1 MNAEAYLPYE
11 YLPVLIVILISFLI
25 GVAFLYIGAIL
36 GRPNNPYS
44 LKLTPYEC
52 GIPAVGEPR
61 ERFNV
66 KFYIVAIIF
75 VIFDVETVFLYPWA
89 VVYKQIGLYALIEMI
104 VFIVILFL
112 GYIYAF
118 GKEAFEWR

>member
-1 MNAEAYLPYE
+1 MNAEIYLAAE
-11 YLPVLIVILISFLI
+11 YVPVLIVILISFFI
-25 GVAFLYIGAIL
+25 GVVLLYIGAIL
-36 GRPNNPYS
+36 GRPRNPYP

-52 GIPAVGEPR
+52 GIPAIGDTR

-89 VVYKQIGLYALIEMI
+89 LVYKQIGLYALIEMI
-104 VFIVILFL
+104 LFIVILFF
-112 GYIYAF
+112 GYLYAL
-118 GKEAFEWR
+118 GKEAFKWR